1 MLYNFEI
8 YKIPIPFY
16 MDDVGLVAYLQGC
29 LMYIVVRRY
38 DTKSATAS
46 MLFYYHLWLY
56 VSDSDCPLY
65 IQKLNQL
72 KWNFQW
78 SFSLVKG
85 WFTVKNKSGSVQIF
99 AVIVIVIVW
108 HKNWI
113 EHLKVR
119 LFRANFDSSIPPKNV
134 P

>member
-1 MLYNFEI
+1 MYNFEI

-38 DTKSATAS
+38 DTKSATVS

-65 IQKLNQL
+65 IQKLNQE
-72 KWNFQW
+72 
-78 SFSLVKG
+78 VKLS
-85 WFTVKNKSGSVQIF
+85 VKLLLGQGMVYRK
-99 AVIVIVIVW
+99 
-108 HKNWI
+108 K
-113 EHLKVR
+113 
-119 LFRANFDSSIPPKNV
+119 
-134 P
+134 